1 MRLDESQDKDNGG
14 DEKSSSSKKVN
25 AKTKKSPRKSVTT
38 PRKKSGA
45 DKKTMPQTN
54 VRRSGRFNQI
64 SDEEEEE
71 EEEDESEDESDDDY
85 KDEENSNDRVA
96 DTEDDIPM
104 ADGTSPTSAPTA
116 PPSPDDSENER
127 DMSTFPVVITTYEMI
142 IRDRAHLAH
151 YNWGYIVVDEG
162 HRLKN
167 LDCKLMQEIK
177 KYPSAGRMILTGTPL
192 HVSLSPPSFCFS
204 LNSDD
209 SQNNLAELWSLL
221 NFILPDIFEDL
232 DAFQEW
238 YVALGTI
245 TLLMFTN
252 IQFQVQFR
260 HDAKSPLLRAFFPHS
275 TLPAR
280 NTETLPPAPSQ
291 SRCGNFPSSEEG
303 ICPLRATE

>member
-238 YVALGTI
+238 YVALGTV
-245 TLLMFTN
+245 TL
-252 IQFQVQFR
+252 
-260 HDAKSPLLRAFFPHS
+260 S
-275 TLPAR
+275 
-280 NTETLPPAPSQ
+280 
-291 SRCGNFPSSEEG
+291 
-303 ICPLRATE
+303 